1 MSSNQADR
9 VSLGQP
15 EVMMKKSETK
25 LPVFKP
31 VLKKVV
37 SKSPSLPKRHL
48 SPEPGV
54 GRGRGVGGGSTLQL
68 PGDTSLH
75 ASRSRSLEDLHKD
88 ASTESNLQD
97 DTTTKENGSGGG
109 SDITDDAIDGPS
121 VAGGT
126 EEVRKRRTMDHIQE
140 KIDKTMEQIKDEQAT
155 KEANVNEYLRLAGE
169 ADKQQLLRIKQVF
182 EKKNQKSTASL
193 SSLQRKLEKYNRGIR
208 DVEAGSYGVH
218 KQTKDKLKD
227 MGQGLK
233 DVGANIVDGISG
245 FSGGVVG
252 NIKGAKESIV
262 SKPREFAHLIKNKFG
277 SADNISA
284 MKVNDDGQ
292 PDDGEKSHTG
302 GTLPARLRPL
312 YLRETTLAPAVKS
325 EEQAARLTVPY
336 ISFKYTSDEDN
347 SSITSGSGLGAH
359 SSPQSNSAN
368 VSQHIVLS
376 QVALDSLLS
385 ELQQSKESSR
395 QLQDKLQ
402 LVIDEFESYKVDVKQ
417 EFSLLRS
424 CHEEERFKM
433 ERLEEQMNDLGELSQ
448 NEVTNL
454 KQDISSMEEKIEYRL
469 EERTSDIHDLLE
481 NCQTRVTKMELQQQQ
496 QQIISMEMVEN
507 VTFRT
512 LLTKLINVVLALLA
526 VILVF
531 VSTFANLL
539 APFLATRARI
549 VTTVVMIA
557 SFILSWNNW
566 AHICGFFSSILENIR
581 NLLPNR

>member
-252 NIKGAKESIV
+252 NIKGAKEHVSQWSIV

-302 GTLPARLRPL
+302 GTLPA
-312 YLRETTLAPAVKS
+312 
-325 EEQAARLTVPY
+325 
-336 ISFKYTSDEDN
+336 SFKYTSDEDN

>member
-302 GTLPARLRPL
+302 GTLPA
-312 YLRETTLAPAVKS
+312 
-325 EEQAARLTVPY
+325 
-336 ISFKYTSDEDN
+336 SFKYTSDEDN